1 VELNCGGE
9 DEVQT
14 GGRKGKAME
23 AEDVD
28 ENPPEKIRPSWAVA
42 AFIRVE
48 GHASTVQAGGSD
60 ARNPPGVP
68 KSLLNGLGLT
78 RSWVS
83 GGHLPRPSLKKK
95 STTEIR

>member
-9 DEVQT
+9 EEVQT

-28 ENPPEKIRPSWAVA
+28 ENPPEQIRSSWAVA

-68 KSLLNGLGLT
+68 KRFPKSKPGNRT
-78 RSWVS
+78 R
-83 GGHLPRPSLKKK
+83 
-95 STTEIR
+95 IRSYHVHVTVQT